1 MLLRP
6 GEVGVTSRGKAFVP
20 MNGLH
25 WGDDCVI
32 WLDKS
37 ASGWRRGH
45 VTIMIR
51 CIKEQRGGRP
61 RVPSSIPEPEG
72 GWSSDPLCAYSVLH
86 ALWLRDAAHLTPQ
99 QRAITPIFRHANG
112 MVWETDDVLRAVRD
126 AAVALGLSPSEYG
139 GVSLRI
145 AGATDLRESLG
156 VQKGFDH
163 IRAAGRWLS
172 QDIGFIYAR
181 TTAAEHL
188 DALDRLGT
196 GEGSST
202 DLEAM
207 IPGWVQPAWRH
218 A

>member
-1 MLLRP
+1 
-6 GEVGVTSRGKAFVP
+6 

-25 WGDDCVI
+25 WGDECVV
-32 WLDKS
+32 WLS
-37 ASGWRRGH
+37 AAAAGWRRAH
-45 VTIMIR
+45 VTIMVR

-61 RVPSSIPEPEG
+61 RVPCPIPEPEG
-72 GWSSDPLCAYSVLH
+72 GVTDDPLCAYSVLWQ
-86 ALWLRDAAHLTPQ
+86 LWRRDAAHLSPAE
-99 QRAITPIFRHANG
+99 RSHTPIFRHSNG
-112 MVWETDDVLRAVRD
+112 AVWTSDDVNHAVKD
-126 AAVALGLSPSEYG
+126 AAAALGLDPAEYG

-145 AGATDLRESLG
+145 AGATDLRERLG
-156 VQKGFDH
+156 VQQGFDH

-196 GEGSST
+196 GEGTST
-202 DLEAM
+202 DLEAL